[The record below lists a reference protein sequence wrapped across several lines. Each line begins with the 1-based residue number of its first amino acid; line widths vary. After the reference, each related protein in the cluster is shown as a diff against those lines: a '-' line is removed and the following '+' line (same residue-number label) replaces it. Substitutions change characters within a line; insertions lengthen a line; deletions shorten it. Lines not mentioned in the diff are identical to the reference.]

1 MLMKFLY
8 NGILLILFLF
18 LCGSL
23 TAQSINQIKKEKEQS
38 EKQISYLNKLLK
50 ETQNSKSF
58 SLERLNLIQQK
69 IVQSK
74 RIINSLNQEVRYFEG
89 QIQSNEKRISEL
101 IADRE
106 SMLDL
111 YGKLI
116 YGLWKKRNK
125 TDRLMFIFSS
135 SDFNQAYNRYKY
147 FEQIQNY
154 SRRQLSQI
162 SRINDSLYIR
172 NDRLKKYILQK
183 NAALDD
189 INAKNKDLSQ
199 QQQNENQI
207 IGDFRK
213 KEKEITGKLRNEQKK
228 RERLTRELNKLI
240 AEQAKKS
247 GGSSGSYKM
256 TPEEKLISDDFAKNK
271 GKLPWPVNQGI
282 ISEKFG
288 INSDPVY
295 KQIKMPNN
303 GINITTLRDA
313 DVRAVFNG
321 VVSEIILIPGFNNT
335 VIVRHG
341 NFLTVYA
348 NLVNIVV
355 KKGQKV
361 STKQTIGKV
370 AYDTEKGS
378 ILNFQLWIIKTK
390 QDPDKQNP
398 EIWLAR

>member
-1 MLMKFLY
+1 M
-8 NGILLILFLF
+8 
-18 LCGSL
+18 
-23 TAQSINQIKKEKEQS
+23 
-38 EKQISYLNKLLK
+38 
-50 ETQNSKSF
+50 
-58 SLERLNLIQQK
+58 
-69 IVQSK
+69 
-74 RIINSLNQEVRYFEG
+74 
-89 QIQSNEKRISEL
+89 
-101 IADRE
+101 
-106 SMLDL
+106 
-111 YGKLI
+111 
-116 YGLWKKRNK
+116 
-125 TDRLMFIFSS
+125 
-135 SDFNQAYNRYKY
+135 
-147 FEQIQNY
+147 
-154 SRRQLSQI
+154 
-162 SRINDSLYIR
+162 
-172 NDRLKKYILQK
+172 
-183 NAALDD
+183 
-189 INAKNKDLSQ
+189 
-199 QQQNENQI
+199 
-207 IGDFRK
+207 
-213 KEKEITGKLRNEQKK
+213 
-228 RERLTRELNKLI
+228 TRELNKLI